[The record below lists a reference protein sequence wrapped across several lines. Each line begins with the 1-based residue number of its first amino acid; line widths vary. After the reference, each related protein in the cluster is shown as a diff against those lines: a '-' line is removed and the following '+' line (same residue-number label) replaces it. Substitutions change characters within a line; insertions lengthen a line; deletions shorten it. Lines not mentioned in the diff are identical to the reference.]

1 MSIENMRTYQQIVYK
16 LWISLGKVC
25 GYKPLSEF
33 YAQKKITFYLWI
45 TRITLW
51 IAFVIGWRL

>member
-1 MSIENMRTYQQIVYK
+1 MSIENMRTYQQIVHK

-25 GYKPLSEF
+25 GYKLLSEF
-33 YAQKKITFYLWI
+33 YTQKKITFYLWI

-51 IAFVIGWRL
+51 IAFVIGRRM

>member
-51 IAFVIGWRL
+51 IAFVIG